1 MSKDR
6 FSAIDGK
13 VIEPSEVKPS
23 SPISS
28 EHIGAIEDGET
39 FWTIEDGK
47 LVPVGDD
54 PVSVKSL
61 STESLTATESVDLQ
75 TIPVG
80 DEGSSLRWAQFDSEV
95 NSVNYRSTFKH
106 AHIEVPA
113 DTSTE
118 IVDVSDGDLGAT
130 PRSAFVLVSGRT
142 PVSSDEFFDVVAFV
156 HNESPDVIS
165 TNNRSNVPS
174 RSYSATGSTLSV
186 TVTDEKAAIAA
197 IAIAGGADANP

>member
-1 MSKDR
+1 M
-6 FSAIDGK
+6 A
-13 VIEPSEVKPS
+13 
-23 SPISS
+23 
-28 EHIGAIEDGET
+28 DGEINRNGA
-39 FWTIEDGK
+39 TIRIDDDGG
-47 LVPVGDD
+47 VQVEPADGQEVEYTGPDRGTD
-54 PVSVKSL
+54 AIRESVN
-61 STESLTATESVDLQ
+61 TESLTATESVDLQ

-106 AHIEVPA
+106 AHREVPA

-118 IVDVSDGDLGAT
+118 IVDVSDGDLGGT
-130 PRSAFVLVSGRT
+130 PRSAFVLVNGRT
-142 PVSSDEFFDVVAFV
+142 PGNSDEFFDVVAFV

-174 RSYSATGSTLSV
+174 RSYSATASALSV